1 MRVVVQGV
9 TELKFSEREAQSIGG
24 ERRFPR
30 KERVLKVLLMEKPI
44 IRLVTCGS
52 VDDGKS
58 TLIGRLLVETDSVP
72 DDTIDAAKSVRRSG
86 STIRAGEID
95 FSLLTDGLEA
105 EREQGITID
114 VAYRSMNLLN
124 GRRLII
130 ADAPGHEQYTRNMAV
145 AASRSD
151 IALVLIDATRGIRTQ
166 TLRHLTICSLMG
178 VTKIAVVINKLD
190 GVGYSEQ
197 VYNQIREGLVQTV
210 ERLEIT
216 SLQFIPVSALAG
228 DNVVYSTGAMPW
240 YCGPTLLEYIQ
251 EWDIQNAG
259 ENLPRLNVQMISRA
273 KNFRGLAGTVVGG
286 KFSVGDEVAVLPSK
300 KTAKISQISTFGGD
314 LLSAEDGHAVTLVL
328 EPEVDAT
335 RGDIVELSTKSSTP
349 ADRFATTLVWLGEAD
364 LIHSKSYFLISGST
378 QVPAIVTNVKYVL
391 NINNGE
397 HDAARVLKTNE
408 IGVVELATD
417 APIGLISYGQNRF
430 KGNFILVDRGTMN
443 TVGAGMVTHALR
455 RSANISEHHYELDR
469 EARAKQKNQRAK
481 VVWLTGLSGSGKSSI
496 ANALEKKL
504 FSLGMHSYV
513 LDGDNM
519 RLGLNKDLGFTRE
532 DRAENVRR
540 VSEVAHVLYDA
551 GLITIVALVSPYA
564 ADRSQARALFPESD
578 FAEVWVNTPTEVCAQ
593 RDPKRLYIKAAS
605 GELPNLTGVGQEYQ
619 APEEPILTLDG
630 TVELDL
636 NVKILVDRIFGS

>member
-1 MRVVVQGV
+1 
-9 TELKFSEREAQSIGG
+9 
-24 ERRFPR
+24 
-30 KERVLKVLLMEKPI
+30 MEKPI

-72 DDTIDAAKSVRRSG
+72 DDTVDAAKSVRRTG
-86 STIRAGEID
+86 STIKAGEID

-130 ADAPGHEQYTRNMAV
+130 AYAPGHEQYTRNMAV
-145 AASRSD
+145 AASRAD
-151 IALVLIDATRGIRTQ
+151 IALVLVDATRGIGTQ

-190 GVGYSEQ
+190 GVDYSQ
-197 VYNQIREGLVQTV
+197 KIFSDIQTGLQETI
-210 ERLEIT
+210 ERLGIQNI
-216 SLQFIPVSALAG
+216 QFVPVSALAG
-228 DNVVYSTGAMPW
+228 DNVVYGTENMPW
-240 YCGPTLLEYIQ
+240 YSGPTLLEYIQ
-251 EWDIQNAG
+251 EWDGETVG
-259 ENLPRLNVQMISRA
+259 ENLPRLNVQMIARA
-273 KNFRGLAGTVVGG
+273 DNFRGLAGTVVGG
-286 KFSVGDEVAVLPSK
+286 QFTVGDEVTVLASK
-300 KTAKISQISTFGGD
+300 KKATLSQISTFEGD
-314 LLSAEDGHAVTLVL
+314 IQSAEDGKAVTLVL
-328 EPEVDAT
+328 EPDVDAT
-335 RGDIVELSTKSSTP
+335 RGDVIELASKATSP
-349 ADRFATTLVWLGEAD
+349 ADRFTATVVWLGDTD

-378 QVPAIVTNVKYVL
+378 QVPAMVTTIRHVV

-397 HDAARVLKTNE
+397 HDAARTLKTNE

-417 APIGLISYGQNRF
+417 APIALIPYKQNRF
-430 KGNFILVDRGTMN
+430 KGNFILVCRATMN

-455 RSANISEHHYELDR
+455 RSANISEQHYEIDR
-469 EARAKQKNQRAK
+469 EARAAQKNQKAK
-481 VVWLTGLSGSGKSSI
+481 VIWLTGLSGSGKSTI
-496 ANALEKKL
+496 ANAMEKKL

-540 VSEVAHVLYDA
+540 VSQVAHTLYES
-551 GLITIVALVSPYA
+551 GLITIVALVSPFSS
-564 ADRSQARALFPESD
+564 DREQAKSLFPEGD
-578 FAEVWVNTPTEVCAQ
+578 FAEVWVKTPAELCAA
-593 RDPKRLYIKAAS
+593 RDPKGLYKKAAK

-619 APEEPILTLDG
+619 EPSEADLVLDG
-630 TVELDL
+630 SRSVEE
-636 NVKILVDRIFGS
+636 NVDQLFETFFG

>member
-1 MRVVVQGV
+1 
-9 TELKFSEREAQSIGG
+9 
-24 ERRFPR
+24 
-30 KERVLKVLLMEKPI
+30 MEKPI

-72 DDTIDAAKSVRRSG
+72 DDTVDAAKSVRRSG
-86 STIRAGEID
+86 STIKAGEID

-151 IALVLIDATRGIRTQ
+151 IALVLVDATRGIRTQ

-190 GVGYSEQ
+190 GVAYSEKVFLDIQ
-197 VYNQIREGLVQTV
+197 TGLRETI
-210 ERLEIT
+210 ERLEIENI
-216 SLQFIPVSALAG
+216 QFVPVSALAG
-228 DNVVYSTGAMPW
+228 DNVVYGSENMPW
-240 YCGPTLLEYIQ
+240 YDGPTLLEYIQ
-251 EWDIQNAG
+251 EWDVESQG
-259 ENLPRLNVQMISRA
+259 DNLPRLNVQMISRA
-273 KNFRGLAGTVVGG
+273 ENFRGLAGTIVGG
-286 KFSVGDEVAVLPSK
+286 SFSVGDEVAVLPSNK
-300 KTAKISQISTFGGD
+300 KAKLSQISTFDGA
-314 LLSAEDGHAVTLVL
+314 LQSADDGRAVTLVL
-328 EPEVDAT
+328 EPDVDAT
-335 RGDIVELSTKSSTP
+335 RGDVIELAVKATTP
-349 ADRFATTLVWLGEAD
+349 ADRFTATVVWLGESD
-364 LIHSKSYFLISGST
+364 LIHSKSYFLLSGST
-378 QVPAIVTNVKYVL
+378 QVPAIVTNIRHVL

-397 HDAARVLKTNE
+397 HDAARTLSTNE

-417 APIGLISYGQNRF
+417 APIALIPYKQNRF
-430 KGNFILVDRGTMN
+430 KGNFILVDRATMN

-455 RSANISEHHYELDR
+455 RSANISEQHYEIDR
-469 EARAKQKNQRAK
+469 EARAAQKNQKAK
-481 VVWLTGLSGSGKSSI
+481 VLWLTGLSGSGKSTI

-504 FSLGMHSYV
+504 FAMGMHAYV

-540 VSEVAHVLYDA
+540 VSEVAHSLYDA
-551 GLITIVALVSPYA
+551 GLIVIVALVSPYA
-564 ADRSQARALFPESD
+564 DDRMQAKSLFPDGD
-578 FAEVWVNTPTEVCAQ
+578 FAEVWVNTPKEICAE
-593 RDPKRLYIKAAS
+593 RDPKGLYKKAAE
-605 GELPNLTGVGQEYQ
+605 GQLPNLTGVGQEYERPQ
-619 APEEPILTLDG
+619 AKALELDG
-630 TVELDL
+630 LAPLEKNVETL
-636 NVKILVDRIFGS
+636 VKTYFA

>member
-1 MRVVVQGV
+1 
-9 TELKFSEREAQSIGG
+9 
-24 ERRFPR
+24 
-30 KERVLKVLLMEKPI
+30 MEKPI

-72 DDTIDAAKSVRRSG
+72 DDTVDAAKSVRRSG
-86 STIRAGEID
+86 STIKAGEID

-151 IALVLIDATRGIRTQ
+151 IALVLVDATRGIRTQ

-178 VTKIAVVINKLD
+178 VTKVAVVVNKLD
-190 GVGYSEQ
+190 GVDYSQ
-197 VYNQIREGLVQTV
+197 KVFSDIQTRLQETI
-210 ERLEIT
+210 ERLEIQNI
-216 SLQFIPVSALAG
+216 QFVPVSALAG
-228 DNVVYSTGAMPW
+228 DNVVYGTANMPW
-240 YCGPTLLEYIQ
+240 YDGPTLLEYIQ
-251 EWDIQNAG
+251 EWDVEAVG

-273 KNFRGLAGTVVGG
+273 ENFRGLAGTVVGG
-286 KFSVGDEVAVLPSK
+286 QFTVGDEVTVLPSERK
-300 KTAKISQISTFGGD
+300 AKLSQISTFDGS
-314 LLSAEDGHAVTLVL
+314 LHSAEDGKAVTLVL
-328 EPEVDAT
+328 EPDVDAS
-335 RGDIVELSTKSSTP
+335 RGDVIELATKATSP
-349 ADRFATTLVWLGEAD
+349 ADRFTATVVWLGDTD

-378 QVPAIVTNVKYVL
+378 QVPAMVTTIRHVL

-397 HDAARVLKTNE
+397 HDAARTLKTNE

-417 APIGLISYGQNRF
+417 APIALIPYKQNRF
-430 KGNFILVDRGTMN
+430 KGNFILVDRATMN

-455 RSANISEHHYELDR
+455 RSANISEQHYEIDR
-469 EARAKQKNQRAK
+469 EARAAQKNQKAK
-481 VVWLTGLSGSGKSSI
+481 VIWLTGLSGSGKSTI

-540 VSEVAHVLYDA
+540 VSQVAHTLYDS
-551 GLITIVALVSPYA
+551 GLITIVALVSPFSS
-564 ADRSQARALFPESD
+564 DRDQAKSLFPEGD
-578 FAEVWVNTPTEVCAQ
+578 FAEVWVKTPAEVCAV
-593 RDPKRLYIKAAS
+593 RDPKGLYKKAAS
-605 GELPNLTGVGQEYQ
+605 GQLPNLTGVGQEY
-619 APEEPILTLDG
+619 EPPYSPDLIIDG
-630 TVELDL
+630 TAELEDSL
-636 NVKILVDRIFGS
+636 EILLKKFF